1 MANKKA
7 KLNLLVANFDI
18 ESKTFQAF
26 SDLRQA
32 GEADNYFVSQG
43 AIVKK
48 EDGKILIKDGFE
60 AGLSSV
66 DDTLKGGLIGSL
78 IGLVGGPLGVLF
90 GGTVGALIGDSK
102 DTEECLKDL
111 VVLGRV
117 GELLVEDETALILLA
132 EEKDDAALT
141 EKLNTY
147 GATVTVLPAAEVE
160 KEIERAAEAEE
171 KRERKAQR
179 DYDSIKESENLLIV
193 NYKNESDAYQAFSE
207 LETLDDYYYIDQA
220 AIVKKENGEYI
231 VKDEYY
237 GGVKSADNTVKG
249 GLIGSLIGLL
259 GGPLGVLFGGS
270 VGATIGGIKDTSDF
284 LKDFVLADYA
294 YAHIGEGETALLI
307 LADEKGNKAL
317 NDKLNAFDVTI
328 KRVSVLAVEK
338 ELERA
343 AEYEAQREKLA
354 AQREELLAEREEL
367 KAECEE
373 LDAQQNE
380 LDAKRQE
387 LDAKCKEIDAKL

>member
-7 KLNLLVANFDI
+7 KVNLLVANFDT

-26 SDLRQA
+26 SDLKQEA
-32 GEADNYFVSQG
+32 GTDNYFVSQG

-48 EDGKILIKDGFE
+48 EAGKVLIKDEFE
-60 AGLSSV
+60 ADLSSV

-78 IGLVGGPLGVLF
+78 IGMLGGPLGVLF

-117 GELLVEDETALILLA
+117 GELLVDGETALILLA

-160 KEIERAAEAEE
+160 KEIERAAKAEE

-207 LETLDDYYYIDQA
+207 LETLDDYYFIDQA

-237 GGVKSADNTVKG
+237 GGVKSADDTVKG

-259 GGPLGVLFGGS
+259 GGPLGVLFGCS
-270 VGATIGGIKDTSDF
+270 VGATIGGIKDTADF
-284 LKDFVLADYA
+284 LKDFDLADYA
-294 YAHIGEGETALLI
+294 YAHIGEGETALLL
-307 LADEKGNKAL
+307 LADEKGNATL

-343 AEYEAQREKLA
+343 AEYK

-367 KAECEE
+367 EAERKE

-380 LDAKRQE
+380 IDAKRQE
-387 LDAKCKEIDAKL
+387 LDAKCKKIDAKL

>member
-1 MANKKA
+1 MASKKA
-7 KLNLLVANFDI
+7 KENLLVVNFDT

-78 IGLVGGPLGVLF
+78 IGLV
-90 GGTVGALIGDSK
+90 
-102 DTEECLKDL
+102 
-111 VVLGRV
+111 
-117 GELLVEDETALILLA
+117 
-132 EEKDDAALT
+132 
-141 EKLNTY
+141 
-147 GATVTVLPAAEVE
+147 
-160 KEIERAAEAEE
+160 
-171 KRERKAQR
+171 
-179 DYDSIKESENLLIV
+179 
-193 NYKNESDAYQAFSE
+193 
-207 LETLDDYYYIDQA
+207 
-220 AIVKKENGEYI
+220 
-231 VKDEYY
+231 
-237 GGVKSADNTVKG
+237 
-249 GLIGSLIGLL
+249 

-373 LDAQQNE
+373 LDA
-380 LDAKRQE
+380 KRQE

>member
-7 KLNLLVANFDI
+7 KVNLLVANFDT

-26 SDLRQA
+26 SDLKKA
-32 GEADNYFVSQG
+32 ADADNYFISQG
-43 AIVKK
+43 AIIKK
-48 EDGKILIKDGFE
+48 EAGKVVIKDEFD

-78 IGLVGGPLGVLF
+78 IGLIGGPLGVLF

-117 GELLVEDETALILLA
+117 GELLVEGETALILLA

-141 EKLNTY
+141 EKLKAY

-179 DYDSIKESENLLIV
+179 DYDSITESENLLIV

-207 LETLDDYYYIDQA
+207 LETLDD
-220 AIVKKENGEYI
+220 
-231 VKDEYY
+231 
-237 GGVKSADNTVKG
+237 
-249 GLIGSLIGLL
+249 
-259 GGPLGVLFGGS
+259 
-270 VGATIGGIKDTSDF
+270 
-284 LKDFVLADYA
+284 
-294 YAHIGEGETALLI
+294 
-307 LADEKGNKAL
+307 
-317 NDKLNAFDVTI
+317 
-328 KRVSVLAVEK
+328 
-338 ELERA
+338 
-343 AEYEAQREKLA
+343 
-354 AQREELLAEREEL
+354 
-367 KAECEE
+367 
-373 LDAQQNE
+373 
-380 LDAKRQE
+380 
-387 LDAKCKEIDAKL
+387 